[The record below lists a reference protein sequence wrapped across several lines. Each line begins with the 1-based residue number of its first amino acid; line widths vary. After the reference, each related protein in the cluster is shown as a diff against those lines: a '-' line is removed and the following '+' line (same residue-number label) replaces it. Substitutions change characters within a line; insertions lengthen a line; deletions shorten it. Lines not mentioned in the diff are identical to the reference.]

1 MNAGDYLTGKM
12 NPTIIRER
20 LSQDTKPFILRL
32 SDGRRLHVPHP
43 DFLAVGKRVIYL
55 IGKNDQ
61 TSRIDPGH
69 IVSIEEVGAQSNGV
83 KH

>member
-1 MNAGDYLTGKM
+1 MTTA
-12 NPTIIRER
+12 IIRER
-20 LSQDTKPFILRL
+20 LAQDTKPFRLRL
-32 SDGRRLHVPHP
+32 SDGRTLSVPHS
-43 DFLAVGKRVIYL
+43 DFIAVGKRVIYL

-69 IVSIEEVGAQSNGV
+69 VVSIEEVGVQSNGA